1 MGAVALINTKN
12 MDRLAWLKARQ
23 AGIGGSDVS
32 AIMGLNKWKSP
43 IDVWVDKTTSV
54 KDEEPSEAAYWGIVL
69 EDVVAGEFVQRT
81 GLRVRRCNQL
91 LQHSEYPYMIANI
104 DREIVGR
111 PNGQRVGLECKTASE
126 YRKDEWSDD
135 EIPAEYILQCQHYMA
150 VTGYEA
156 WWIAVLIGGNKFV
169 YKRIDRDAEIIKMLI
184 EQEGIFWHQYVESKV
199 MPPADGSEACKK
211 ALGEMYPHSDGRT
224 VALDAECKDLLE
236 RRSALK
242 KRADAVER
250 QLNEIENTIKAKLG
264 QAEIGEVSGYRV
276 TWKTIVSSKPDVN
289 HLKEEHPDIY
299 KACLK
304 TSESRRFTVKE
315 ID

>member
-12 MDRLAWLKARQ
+12 LDRLAWLKARQ
-23 AGIGGSDVS
+23 TGIGGSDVS
-32 AIMGLNKWKSP
+32 AIMGLNRWKSP
-43 IDVWVDKTTSV
+43 IDIWVEKTTTV
-54 KDEEPSEAAYWGIVL
+54 QDDEPSEAAYWGTVL
-69 EDVVAGEFVQRT
+69 EDVVAGEFVRRT

-91 LQHSEYPYMIANI
+91 LQHNEYPYMIANI

-169 YKRIDRDAEIIKMLI
+169 YKRIERDEEIIQMLI

-199 MPPADGSEACKK
+199 MPPADGSEACVK
-211 ALGEMYPHSDGRT
+211 ALAKMYPHSNGAEI
-224 VALDAECKDLLE
+224 VLDAESRELLE
-236 RRSALK
+236 RRAKLEERSELLK
-242 KRADAVER
+242 R
-250 QLNEIENTIKAKLG
+250 QLNEIDSTIKAKLG
-264 QAEIGEVSGYRV
+264 NAEIGEVGCYRV
-276 TWKTIVSSKPDVN
+276 TWRTIISNKVDNDSLKEQYPDV
-289 HLKEEHPDIY
+289 Y

-304 TSESRRFTVKE
+304 ESKSRRFTVKE

>member
-54 KDEEPSEAAYWGIVL
+54 KDEEPSETAYWGIVL

-126 YRKDEWSDD
+126 YRKDEWATD

-150 VTGYEA
+150 VTGYDA

-169 YKRIDRDAEIIKMLI
+169 YKRIERDEEIIQMLI
-184 EQEGIFWHQYVESKV
+184 EQESIFWHQYVESKV
-199 MPPADGSEACKK
+199 MPPADGSEACAK
-211 ALGEMYPHSDGRT
+211 ALAKMYPHSNGAEI
-224 VALDAECKDLLE
+224 VLDAESGELLE
-236 RRSALK
+236 RRAKLVK
-242 KRADAVER
+242 QADLIDY
-250 QLNEIENTIKAKLG
+250 QLGEIDNTIKLKLG
-264 QAEIGEVSGYRV
+264 EAEIGIASHYQVKWSNVYSSRV
-276 TWKTIVSSKPDVN
+276 DQKALKTN
-289 HLKEEHPDIY
+289 YPDIY
-299 KACLK
+299 NVCLK
-304 TSESRRFTVKE
+304 TSESRRFTIKE

>member
-1 MGAVALINTKN
+1 MCAVALINTKN
-12 MDRLAWLKARQ
+12 LDRLAWLKARQ

-54 KDEEPSEAAYWGIVL
+54 QDDEPSEAAYWGTAL
-69 EDVVAGEFVQRT
+69 EDVVAGEFVRRT

-91 LQHSEYPYMIANI
+91 LQHNEYPYMIANI
-104 DREIVGR
+104 DREIIGR
-111 PNGQRVGLECKTASE
+111 PNGQRVGVECKTASE
-126 YRKDEWSDD
+126 YRKDEWTDE

-184 EQEGIFWHQYVESKV
+184 QQEGIFWREYVEPKV

-211 ALGEMYPHSDGRT
+211 ALAKMYPQSNGAEI
-224 VALDAECKDLLE
+224 VLDAESRELLE
-236 RRSALK
+236 RRAKLVK
-242 KRADAVER
+242 QADLIDY
-250 QLNEIENTIKAKLG
+250 QLGEIDNTIKLKLG
-264 QAEIGEVSGYRV
+264 EAEIGIASHYQVKWSN
-276 TWKTIVSSKPDVN
+276 VSSSRVDQKA
-289 HLKEEHPDIY
+289 LKTNYPDIY
-299 KACLK
+299 NVCLK

>member
-156 WWIAVLIGGNKFV
+156 WWIVVLIGGNKFV
-169 YKRIDRDAEIIKMLI
+169 YKRIERDEEIIQMLI

-199 MPPADGSEACKK
+199 MPPADGSEACAK
-211 ALGEMYPHSDGRT
+211 ALAKMYPHSNGAEI
-224 VALDAECKDLLE
+224 VLDAESRELLE
-236 RRSALK
+236 RRAKLEERSELLK
-242 KRADAVER
+242 R
-250 QLNEIENTIKAKLG
+250 QLNEIDSTIKAKLG
-264 QAEIGEVSGYRV
+264 NAEIGEVGCYRV
-276 TWKTIVSSKPDVN
+276 TWRTIISNKVDNDS
-289 HLKEEHPDIY
+289 LKEQYPDIY

-304 TSESRRFTVKE
+304 ESKSRRFTVKE